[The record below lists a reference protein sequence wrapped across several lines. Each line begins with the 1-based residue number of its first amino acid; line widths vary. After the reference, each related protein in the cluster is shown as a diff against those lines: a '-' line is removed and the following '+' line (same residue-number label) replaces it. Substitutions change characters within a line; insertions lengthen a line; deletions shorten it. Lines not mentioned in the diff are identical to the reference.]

1 MGHQTQLLLCITNLI
16 LSMVFQQK
24 GPGVYRIP
32 RNPNRGTNT
41 RQREDDEQDRLVCI
55 FLFFSTLPATDQ
67 TLALD

>member
-24 GPGVYRIP
+24 GPRVYRIP
-32 RNPNRGTNT
+32 RNPNSGTNT

-55 FLFFSTLPATDQ
+55 FLLFSTLPATDQ
-67 TLALD
+67 TLALN